1 MSNVFTLSQYKIYY
15 MKVQPVKINNILP
28 KAAPQKPLK
37 KPTPIKDALIVSGYC
52 SLPIVFYE
60 AACFI
65 SKKVNKKFSDSFE
78 NQ

>member
-28 KAAPQKPLK
+28 KVASKKPLK

-52 SLPIVFYE
+52 FLPIVFYE
-60 AACFI
+60 AACLVTKF
-65 SKKVNKKFSDSFE
+65 VNTRNDKS
-78 NQ
+78 N

>member
-1 MSNVFTLSQYKIYY
+1 
-15 MKVQPVKINNILP
+15 MKVRPIKMQTLATKVV
-28 KAAPQKPLK
+28 QTK

-60 AACFI
+60 AACWI
-65 SKKVNKKFSDSFE
+65 SKKVNEKYSNSFE

>member
-1 MSNVFTLSQYKIYY
+1 
-15 MKVQPVKINNILP
+15 MKVPTVKINSVTP
-28 KAAPQKPLK
+28 KASQIKSLK

-78 NQ
+78 YQ